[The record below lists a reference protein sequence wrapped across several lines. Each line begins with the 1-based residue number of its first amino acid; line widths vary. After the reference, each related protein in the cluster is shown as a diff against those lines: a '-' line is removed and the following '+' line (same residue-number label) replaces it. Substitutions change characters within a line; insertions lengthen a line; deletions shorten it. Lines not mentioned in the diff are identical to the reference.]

1 MQQTLFEKLQYKD
14 EKNLLIQGLPSSIE
28 KQFSKLAFAKNVTP
42 LLKSRRIDFA
52 LVFAINE
59 TQLNGIL
66 RDVLPALHDEAKL
79 WIAYPKSSSK
89 IVTNLNRDCSWDMV
103 VNAGYEGVRSVALDT
118 VWSALRFKR
127 AEHIKDRTRA
137 SANGGTPLKVEGVDT
152 ETRTVTPPDDLMKL
166 LQLKKNKKAY
176 DFLESLSFTNKKE
189 YVTWINSAKK
199 AETKQSR
206 LEATVEKLLAGKK
219 NPSEK

>member
-1 MQQTLFEKLQYKD
+1 MTQTLFEKLQYKE

-59 TQLNGIL
+59 NQLNGIL
-66 RDVLPALHDEAKL
+66 QDVLPALHDEAKL
-79 WIAYPKSSSK
+79 WIAYPKTTSK
-89 IVTNLNRDCSWDMV
+89 IVSNLNRDCSWNMV
-103 VNAGYEGVRSVALDT
+103 VNAGYEGVRQVALDS

-127 AEHIKDRTRA
+127 AEQIKEMNRA
-137 SANGGTPLKVEGVDT
+137 SANGGQPAPVEGIDSVN
-152 ETRTVTPPDDLMKL
+152 RTVEVPEDLNKL
-166 LQLKKNKKAY
+166 LQLKKNKKALL
-176 DFLESLSFTNKKE
+176 FFESLSFTNRKKYVIWITSSKKE
-189 YVTWINSAKK
+189 
-199 AETKQSR
+199 ETR
-206 LEATVEKLLAGKK
+206 LNRLSGTIEKLLAGKK